1 MVLNMNKM
9 MMNKLLI
16 VAIPVCCFISCKSDK
31 TENKMDVSTETSKVE
46 KTARKTYAE
55 LSVKEGGEW
64 KEGSYEGGRFKNITE
79 FEWPGGLN
87 DHSYYLRYEGPGWE
101 NSQVGYRLY
110 LDWRNA
116 IDIFGKKVDTV
127 VLSHVGQDGFDSYHQ
142 NADWG
147 QDILKVGK
155 SLGIGS
161 YGRLLGDS
169 VVHFQKVSKTIA
181 KINNTDN
188 SSSVDINYEGW
199 QSGSDTVDLAT
210 QLTIYPQGRYT
221 QVSLDPSKAISGIC
235 TGIVKFDDVPLMKKE
250 GKEWGYIA
258 TYGAQ
263 TLVSDQDLLGMA
275 IFYKKSDT
283 QEITEGDHDH
293 LVVFKPIEKAVD
305 YYFLGAWSQE
315 KDGIK
320 DEASFVK
327 HINDQLNRLDKNGT
341 L

>member
-1 MVLNMNKM
+1 MT
-9 MMNKLLI
+9 MNKLLI
-16 VAIPVCCFISCKSDK
+16 AATAACCFLSCKSDK
-31 TENKMDVSTETSKVE
+31 AKSNVDVSENETEVQKILVS
-46 KTARKTYAE
+46 RTYAE
-55 LSVKEGGEW
+55 LSVKEGGNW
-64 KEGSYEGGRFKNITE
+64 NDGRYEGGHFKNITE
-79 FEWPGGLN
+79 FEWPGGLQ
-87 DHSYYLRYEGPGWE
+87 DHAYYLRYEGPGWE

-127 VLSHVGQDGFDSYHQ
+127 VLNHVGLDGFDSYHE
-142 NADWG
+142 NSEWG

-169 VVHFQKVSKTIA
+169 VVHFQKVLKTMA
-181 KINNTDN
+181 KINNADST
-188 SSSVDINYEGW
+188 SSIDISYAGW

-221 QVSLDPSKAISGIC
+221 KVSLDASKAISGIC
-235 TGIVKFDDVPLMKKE
+235 TGIVKFDSIPLMKKE
-250 GKEWGYIA
+250 GQEWGYIA

-263 TLVSDQDLLGMA
+263 TLVNEQDQLGMA
-275 IFYKKSDT
+275 IFYKKSET
-283 QEITEGDHDH
+283 QEVKEGDHDH
-293 LVVFKPIEKAVD
+293 LVVFNSTEEPVT

-315 KDGIK
+315 KTGIK
-320 DEASFVK
+320 NELEFVK
-327 HINDQLNRLDKNGT
+327 HLDGRLSQLDKNDK